1 MTHLKF
7 FLIFA
12 KEKHRDIEDKR
23 LHWEV
28 VKLEIR
34 DFCIRFSKRLS
45 KGKKGREIDLLCKLK

>member
-1 MTHLKF
+1 MTYLKF
-7 FLIFA
+7 FLIYA
-12 KEKHRDIEDKR
+12 KEKRRDIEDKR